1 MNLPPKQKAE
11 ELISEYISIQNSWY
25 LENLEDGLKIAQAKK
40 CALKNINEMYNMAS
54 ELDTVK
60 YMNYLTD
67 VETEIK
73 KL

>member
-11 ELISEYISIQNSWY
+11 KLISEYINIQNSWY
-25 LENLEDGLKIAQAKK
+25 LENLADGLRIAQAKK
-40 CALKNINEMYNMAS
+40 CALFNVNEMYNMAS
-54 ELDTVK
+54 ELDNIK

>member
-11 ELISEYISIQNSWY
+11 ELIKKFNYESKHY
-25 LENLEDGLKIAQAKK
+25 LIPDAKK
-40 CALKNINEMYNMAS
+40 CALININEMYNMAS
-54 ELDTVK
+54 ELDNVK

>member
-11 ELISEYISIQNSWY
+11 KLISEYINIQNSWY
-25 LENLEDGLKIAQAKK
+25 LENLVDGLKIAQAKK
-40 CALKNINEMYNMAS
+40 CALFNIKEMYNMAS
-54 ELDTVK
+54 ELDNIK

-67 VETEIK
+67 VETEIE

>member
-25 LENLEDGLKIAQAKK
+25 LENLADGLRIAQAKK
-40 CALKNINEMYNMAS
+40 CALKNINEMYNMAL
-54 ELDTVK
+54 ELDNVK

>member
-1 MNLPPKQKAE
+1 
-11 ELISEYISIQNSWY
+11 
-25 LENLEDGLKIAQAKK
+25 
-40 CALKNINEMYNMAS
+40 MYNMAS
-54 ELDTVK
+54 ELDNVK